1 MAGTYPERL
10 ETTAALLRQARTVV
24 AFTGAGISTESGL
37 IDFRSPGGLWERYR
51 IVTFQEFLDSEAARA
66 EYWRMRREL
75 IPALIAARPNAAHGA
90 LAELQRLGKLQA
102 VITQNIDGLHQ
113 AAGSTEVIELHGTN
127 LRASCLSCGRS
138 WPIAAVQARLEA
150 GEAVPR
156 CADCGGLIKP
166 DTVSFGQNL
175 PEPALAEAFA
185 WAQRSELLLVV
196 GSSLEVQPAAKVP
209 LAAAAAG
216 SRLVFINRTAT
227 PYDQLATA
235 CFTEDAGRV
244 LSDLVRCLAPGGGS
258 SDA

>member
-75 IPALIAARPNAAHGA
+75 IPALLAARPNPAHRA

-127 LRASCLSCGRS
+127 LRASCLTCGRS

-156 CADCGGLIKP
+156 CSGCGGLIKP
-166 DTVSFGQNL
+166 DTVSFGQSM
-175 PEPALAEAFA
+175 PEQALTEAFD
-185 WAQRSELLLVV
+185 WARCCDLMLMI
-196 GSSLEVQPAAKVP
+196 GSSLEVQPAARVP
-209 LAAAAAG
+209 LVAAEAG
-216 SRLVFINRTAT
+216 SNLVFINRTVTA
-227 PYDQLATA
+227 YDHLAEV
-235 CFTEDAGRV
+235 CFSEAAGRV
-244 LSDLVRCLAPGGGS
+244 LPDLVRTTEIAGPNE
-258 SDA
+258 